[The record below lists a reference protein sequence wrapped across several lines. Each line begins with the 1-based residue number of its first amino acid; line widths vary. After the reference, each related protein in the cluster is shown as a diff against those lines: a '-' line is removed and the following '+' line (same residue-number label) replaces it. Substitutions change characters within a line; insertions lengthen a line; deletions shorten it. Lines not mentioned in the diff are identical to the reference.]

1 MSDAIHSRMAIVNAT
16 SAHSVVTTSNSN
28 SSGNSKVVDA
38 AALGSAATANATAAV
53 TLEIESRDV
62 IRSILQFLKEQN
74 LTEAMKA
81 LQSESGAAD
90 SVEYGCVCDSWI
102 HFNFTIRSDV
112 H

>member
-1 MSDAIHSRMAIVNAT
+1 MSDAIHSRMAIADAT
-16 SAHSVVTTSNSN
+16 SAHSVVMTSNSN

-38 AALGSAATANATAAV
+38 AALGSAATADATANATAV

-81 LQSESGAAD
+81 LQSESGATD
-90 SVEYGCVCDSWI
+90 SVGYDCCV
-102 HFNFTIRSDV
+102 
-112 H
+112 

>member
-1 MSDAIHSRMAIVNAT
+1 MSDAIHSRMAIADAT
-16 SAHSVVTTSNSN
+16 SAHSVVMTSNSN

-38 AALGSAATANATAAV
+38 AALGSAATADATANATAAV

-81 LQSESGAAD
+81 LQSESGATD
-90 SVEYGCVCDSWI
+90 SVGYDCCV
-102 HFNFTIRSDV
+102 
-112 H
+112 